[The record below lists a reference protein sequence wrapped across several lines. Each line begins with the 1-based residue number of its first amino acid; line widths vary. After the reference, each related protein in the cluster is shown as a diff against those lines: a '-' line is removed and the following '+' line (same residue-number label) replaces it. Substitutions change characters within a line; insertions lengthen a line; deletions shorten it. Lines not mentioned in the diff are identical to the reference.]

1 MPPEDQKQNEAD
13 NSLVTNT
20 GQLDLLATPQR
31 VNHCGDESVKYSG
44 LVIEGQ
50 PQRCWITHGGG
61 DEYSGLVIE
70 GQPQRTGAGSG
81 AIVEYSGLVIEGQPQ
96 PTSVSVTCDLSGL
109 CSK

>member
-31 VNHCGDESVKYSG
+31 ASKSRKEYQEYSGLVIEGQPQRIGRSRASAVQYSG

-50 PQRCWITHGGG
+50 PQRCIKGVGAG
-61 DEYSGLVIE
+61 SKYSGLVIE
-70 GQPQRTGAGSG
+70 CQPQRHR
-81 AIVEYSGLVIEGQPQ
+81 QRH
-96 PTSVSVTCDLSGL
+96 
-109 CSK
+109 